1 VKRLLA
7 CITLAASALWSGCS
21 GAPPTEAQVAGLIHQ
36 IQNAPNLVAHSGVRR
51 VESYYT
57 FNDILQPEIYREE
70 VIADGHGQ
78 FRINPITQVQGNIAT
93 PTEFKALHFA
103 RMGFHWRYRDFLV
116 RDLGAFGNNYTLT
129 AYGQIETI
137 AGRTCHQVRVERKDL
152 SAAYEVALDTATG
165 LVLRYRQY
173 DERGA
178 LYSLMEYET
187 YNPTPDL
194 TGVEFHKPRNGEVP
208 LVNVADLGFTPVTP
222 KILADSAY
230 TFLEGT
236 IVNHPLTG
244 EKVAKLTFTDGVE
257 TIFFLDLGPSKG
269 VPAPATTPSAKAQT
283 SLAGM
288 NSQEALFKMDVLRLF
303 HEGPLSVMW
312 GHIGGHSLV
321 ALGKTPHSG
330 LQMMLESAVI
340 E

>member
-1 VKRLLA
+1 MKRLLV
-7 CITLAASALWSGCS
+7 CVTLAATALWSGCN

-36 IQNAPNLVAHSGVRR
+36 IQNAPELVQHSGVRR

-57 FNDILQPEIYREE
+57 FNDVLQPEIYREE
-70 VIADGHGQ
+70 VIADGQGN
-78 FRINPITQVQGNIAT
+78 FRINPIAQVQGGIASS
-93 PTEFKALHFA
+93 TEFKALHFA

-116 RDLGAFGNNYTLT
+116 RDLAAFVNNYTLT
-129 AYGQIETI
+129 SYGQIETI

-152 SAAYEVALDTATG
+152 SASYEVALDTATG

-173 DERGA
+173 DEHGA

-194 TGVEFHKPRNGEVP
+194 TGVEFHQPRNGERP
-208 LVNVADLGFTPVTP
+208 LIDVADLGFTPVTP

-244 EKVAKLTFTDGVE
+244 DKVAKLTFTDGVE
-257 TIFFLDLGPSKG
+257 TIFFLDLGPSLG
-269 VPAPATTPSAKAQT
+269 VPAPAPTPSGKAAT

-288 NSQEALFKMDVLRLF
+288 NSQESLYQMDVLRLF

-321 ALGKTPHSG
+321 ALGKTPHLG
-330 LQMMLESAVI
+330 LQMMLESAVA